1 MSAAGRATPAQRPWK
16 ASRGSSESE
25 RTMSLIERLSDDLKL
40 AMKAR
45 DQLRMDAIRMVKA
58 ALQNKE
64 IELKKAL
71 DEAEMSRVLLTL
83 VKQRK
88 EAAEQYQKGKRD
100 DLADKELKEIA
111 IIEAYLPNALSQEEI
126 VKIVEDAVREAGP
139 VTMKDMGKIMKAVT
153 AKLAGQPVDGKQLSD
168 LVRSKLQ
175 QG

>member
-1 MSAAGRATPAQRPWK
+1 
-16 ASRGSSESE
+16 
-25 RTMSLIERLSDDLKL
+25 MSLTDRLSDDLKV

-64 IELKKAL
+64 IELKKDL
-71 DEAEMSRVLLTL
+71 DEAEMNRVLMTL

-88 EAAEQYQKGKRD
+88 ESVEQYQKGKRD

-111 IIEAYLPNALSQEEI
+111 IIEAYLPKALSQDEI
-126 VKIVEDAVREAGP
+126 IQIVESAIREAGP
-139 VTMKDMGKIMKAVT
+139 VTMKDMGKVMKAVT

-168 LVRSKLQ
+168 LVRARLQ

>member
-1 MSAAGRATPAQRPWK
+1 
-16 ASRGSSESE
+16 
-25 RTMSLIERLSDDLKL
+25 
-40 AMKAR
+40 
-45 DQLRMDAIRMVKA
+45 MDAIRMVKA

-88 EAAEQYQKGKRD
+88 EAAEQYKMGKRD
-100 DLADKELKEIA
+100 DLADKELKELA
-111 IIEAYLPNALSQEEI
+111 LIEAYLPKALSQEEI
-126 VKIVEDAVREAGP
+126 AKIVEDAVREAGP
-139 VTMKDMGKIMKAVT
+139 VTMKDMGKVMKAVT

-168 LVRSKLQ
+168 LVRARLQ

>member
-1 MSAAGRATPAQRPWK
+1 MN
-16 ASRGSSESE
+16 
-25 RTMSLIERLSDDLKL
+25 ERLSDDLKL

-64 IELKKAL
+64 IELKKEL

-88 EAAEQYQKGKRD
+88 EAAEQYQQGKRQ
-100 DLADKELKEIA
+100 DLADKELKEVA
-111 IIEAYLPNALSQEEI
+111 IIEAYLPKALSQDEI
-126 VKIVEDAVREAGP
+126 IQIVESVIREAGP
-139 VTMKDMGKIMKAVT
+139 VTMKDMGKVMKAVM
-153 AKLAGQPVDGKQLSD
+153 AKLAGQAVDGKQLSD

-175 QG
+175 G

>member
-1 MSAAGRATPAQRPWK
+1 M
-16 ASRGSSESE
+16 
-25 RTMSLIERLSDDLKL
+25 SDDLKL

-100 DLADKELKEIA
+100 DLADKELKELA
-111 IIEAYLPNALSQEEI
+111 IIEAYLPKALSQEEI

-153 AKLAGQPVDGKQLSD
+153 AKLAGQAVDGKQLSD

>member
-1 MSAAGRATPAQRPWK
+1 MSD
-16 ASRGSSESE
+16 
-25 RTMSLIERLSDDLKL
+25 RLSEDLKL

-71 DEAEMSRVLLTL
+71 DEGEMSRVLLTL

-100 DLADKELKEIA
+100 DLADKELKEIV
-111 IIEAYLPNALSQEEI
+111 IIEAYLPKALSQEEI
-126 VKIVEDAVREAGP
+126 VQVVESAIREIGP
-139 VTMKDMGKIMKAVT
+139 VTMKDMGKVMKAVM
-153 AKLAGQPVDGKQLSD
+153 AKLAGQAVDGKQLSD
-168 LVRSKLQ
+168 LVRTRLQ

>member
-1 MSAAGRATPAQRPWK
+1 
-16 ASRGSSESE
+16 
-25 RTMSLIERLSDDLKL
+25 MSLTDRLSDDLKV

-64 IELKKAL
+64 IELKKDL

-88 EAAEQYQKGKRD
+88 EAAELYQKGKREE
-100 DLADKELKEIA
+100 LADKELKELA
-111 IIEAYLPNALSQEEI
+111 IIEAYLPKALSQDEI
-126 VKIVEDAVREAGP
+126 IQIVESAIQEAGP
-139 VTMKDMGKIMKAVT
+139 VTMKDMGKVMKAIT
-153 AKLAGQPVDGKQLSD
+153 AKLAGQAVDGKQLSD
-168 LVRSKLQ
+168 LVRARLQ

>member
-1 MSAAGRATPAQRPWK
+1 
-16 ASRGSSESE
+16 
-25 RTMSLIERLSDDLKL
+25 MSLTDRLSDDLKL

-58 ALQNKE
+58 ALLNKE
-64 IELKKAL
+64 IELKKEL

-100 DLADKELKEIA
+100 DLADKELKEVA
-111 IIEAYLPNALSQEEI
+111 IIEAYLPKAISQEEI
-126 VKIVEDAVREAGP
+126 MQIVEATIKESGP
-139 VTMKDMGKIMKAVT
+139 VTMKDMGRVMKAVT

>member
-1 MSAAGRATPAQRPWK
+1 
-16 ASRGSSESE
+16 
-25 RTMSLIERLSDDLKL
+25 MSLNERLSDDLKL

-71 DEAEMSRVLLTL
+71 DEAEMSRVLMTL

-88 EAAEQYQKGKRD
+88 EAAEQYQKGKRQ
-100 DLADKELKEIA
+100 DLADKELKEIV
-111 IIEAYLPNALSQEEI
+111 IIEGYLPKALSQEEI
-126 VKIVEDAVREAGP
+126 VQVVESVLRETGP
-139 VTMKDMGKIMKAVT
+139 VTAKDMGKVMKAVM
-153 AKLAGQPVDGKQLSD
+153 AKLAGQAVDGKQLSD
-168 LVRSKLQ
+168 LVRARLQ

>member
-1 MSAAGRATPAQRPWK
+1 
-16 ASRGSSESE
+16 
-25 RTMSLIERLSDDLKL
+25 MSLTDRLSDDLKV

-64 IELKKAL
+64 IELKKEL

-88 EAAEQYQKGKRD
+88 EAAEQYKIGKREE
-100 DLADKELKEIA
+100 LAEKELKELA
-111 IIEAYLPNALSQEEI
+111 IIEAYLPKALSQEEI
-126 VKIVEDAVREAGP
+126 VQIIESAIRETGP
-139 VTMKDMGKIMKAVT
+139 VTMKDMGKVMKAVM
-153 AKLAGQPVDGKQLSD
+153 AKLAGQAVDGKQLSD
-168 LVRSKLQ
+168 LVRARLQ

>member
-1 MSAAGRATPAQRPWK
+1 
-16 ASRGSSESE
+16 
-25 RTMSLIERLSDDLKL
+25 MSLTDRLSDDLKL

-58 ALQNKE
+58 ALLNKE
-64 IELKKAL
+64 IELKKEL

-100 DLADKELKEIA
+100 DLADKELKEVA
-111 IIEAYLPNALSQEEI
+111 IIEAYLPKALSQDEI
-126 VKIVEDAVREAGP
+126 TKIVEDAIKEAGL
-139 VTMKDMGKIMKAVT
+139 VTMKDMGKVMKAVT

-168 LVRSKLQ
+168 LVHSKLQ
-175 QG
+175 QS

>member
-1 MSAAGRATPAQRPWK
+1 
-16 ASRGSSESE
+16 
-25 RTMSLIERLSDDLKL
+25 MSLSDRLSEDLKL

-71 DEAEMSRVLLTL
+71 DEGEMSRVLLTL

-100 DLADKELKEIA
+100 DLADKELKEIV
-111 IIEAYLPNALSQEEI
+111 IIEAYLPKALSQEEI
-126 VKIVEDAVREAGP
+126 VQVVESAIREIGP
-139 VTMKDMGKIMKAVT
+139 VTMKDMGKVMKAVM
-153 AKLAGQPVDGKQLSD
+153 AKLAGQAVDGKQLSD
-168 LVRSKLQ
+168 LVRTKLQ

>member
-1 MSAAGRATPAQRPWK
+1 
-16 ASRGSSESE
+16 
-25 RTMSLIERLSDDLKL
+25 MSLTDRLSDDLKV

-58 ALQNKE
+58 ALLNKE
-64 IELKKAL
+64 IELKKDL

-88 EAAEQYQKGKRD
+88 EAAEQYKIGKREE
-100 DLADKELKEIA
+100 LAEKELKELA
-111 IIEAYLPNALSQEEI
+111 IIEAYLPKALSQDEI
-126 VKIVEDAVREAGP
+126 IQIIESAIRETGP
-139 VTMKDMGKIMKAVT
+139 VTMKDMGKVMKAIT

-168 LVRSKLQ
+168 LVRARLQ

>member
-1 MSAAGRATPAQRPWK
+1 
-16 ASRGSSESE
+16 
-25 RTMSLIERLSDDLKL
+25 MSLTDRLSEDLKQ

-88 EAAEQYQKGKRD
+88 EAAEQYQKGKRQ
-100 DLADKELKEIA
+100 DLADKELKEVA
-111 IIEAYLPNALSQEEI
+111 LIEAYLPKALSQEEI
-126 VKIVEDAVREAGP
+126 VQIVESVIRESGP
-139 VTMKDMGKIMKAVT
+139 VTIKDMGKVMKAVM

-168 LVRSKLQ
+168 LVRTSLQ